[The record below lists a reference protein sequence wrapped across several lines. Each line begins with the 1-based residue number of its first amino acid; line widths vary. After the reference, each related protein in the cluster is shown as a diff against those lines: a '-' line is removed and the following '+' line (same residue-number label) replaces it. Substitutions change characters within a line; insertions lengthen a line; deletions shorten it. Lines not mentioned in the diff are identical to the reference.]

1 VSAASWALVDEF
13 SAGYDVSAGRESPSD
28 VESPT
33 DVDFSARVDVKGHR
47 LHVLVQGRGR
57 PLLLIGGIGANVEMC
72 APFARELTQTRLIM
86 FDMPGCGRS
95 SVPARPMGMAGLAS
109 VVEGLLDELG
119 YERVDVLGVSMGGGL
134 AQQLA
139 RQAPGRVRRLV
150 LMATGCGAGM
160 VPGRPWA
167 LGVMTTPLRYYS
179 TPFFKLVAPIFLG
192 GEKWRDRS
200 FVNTHAAARRARPPS
215 LRGYYMQAL
224 SALTF
229 SSLLWLHTLPH
240 QTLVLSGDNDPI
252 VPAINGAVLAHRI
265 PNARHHVIRGGGHL
279 FMLDSPDEVAPL
291 VEDFLA
297 DAQLRDHVSFRP
309 RST

>member
-1 VSAASWALVDEF
+1 MMDEL
-13 SAGYDVSAGRESPSD
+13 AGEELSTTVQ
-28 VESPT
+28 
-33 DVDFSARVDVKGHR
+33 VKGLR
-47 LHVLVQGRGR
+47 LNVVVRGQGR

-72 APFARELTQTRLIM
+72 EPLARALTRTRLIM
-86 FDMPGCGRS
+86 FDMPGSGAS
-95 SVPARPMGMAGLAS
+95 STPTLPMSMAGLAS

-119 YERVDVLGVSMGGGL
+119 YEQVDALGVSMGGGL
-134 AQQLA
+134 VQQLA
-139 RQAPGRVRRLV
+139 RQAPDRVRRLV
-150 LMATGCGAGM
+150 LVATGCGAGM

-167 LGVMTTPLRYYS
+167 MGVMASPLRYYS

-200 FVNTHAAARRARPPS
+200 FVREHAAARRAKPPS
-215 LRGYYMQAL
+215 LVGYYMQAM

-240 QTLVLSGDNDPI
+240 QTLVLSGGDDPI

-279 FMLDSPDEVAPL
+279 FILDSPDEVAPMI
-291 VEDFLA
+291 EDFLD
-297 DAQLRDHVSFRP
+297 DARLRDHVADRP
-309 RST
+309 RCT

>member
-1 VSAASWALVDEF
+1 MSAIAVRMMDEF
-13 SAGYDVSAGRESPSD
+13 AGEGLSTTVQ
-28 VESPT
+28 
-33 DVDFSARVDVKGHR
+33 VKGLR
-47 LHVLVQGRGR
+47 LNVVVRGQGR

-72 APFARELTQTRLIM
+72 EPFARAMTRTRLIM
-86 FDMPGCGRS
+86 FDMPGSGAS
-95 SVPARPMGMAGLAS
+95 STPTRPMSMAGLAS
-109 VVEGLLDELG
+109 VVAGLLDELG
-119 YERVDVLGVSMGGGL
+119 YEQVDALGVSMGGGL

-139 RQAPGRVRRLV
+139 RQAPDRVRRLV
-150 LMATGCGAGM
+150 LVATGCGAGM

-167 LGVMTTPLRYYS
+167 MGVMASPLRYYS

-200 FVNTHAAARRARPPS
+200 FVREHAAARRAKPPS
-215 LRGYYMQAL
+215 LVGYYMQAM

-240 QTLVLSGDNDPI
+240 QTLVLSGDDDPI

-279 FMLDSPDEVAPL
+279 FILDSPDEVAPM
-291 VEDFLA
+291 VEDFLD
-297 DAQLRDHVSFRP
+297 DARLRDHVADRH
-309 RST
+309 RCT